1 MFKIKIDQVSSYY
14 KENNFFS
21 FLSLGQQWNSL
32 QGENDNTPQETQR
45 IILSKTGLWNNE
57 IL

>member
-1 MFKIKIDQVSSYY
+1 MFKNKIGKVSSYY
-14 KENNFFS
+14 KESNFFS

-45 IILSKTGLWNNE
+45 IILSKTGQWNND